1 MDNLGILGFL
11 NNLSKFYQDNKSDFD
26 SVTDEQEK
34 VTNPQQSSEK
44 AQPSQNKKSD
54 NNYPTV
60 YFSEKFLETI
70 KSHDEFVK
78 RVLENNKNATPP
90 QRKKR
95 GRKPKPKVSENEQ
108 TTSNSTT

>member
-26 SVTDEQEK
+26 SVANEQEK
-34 VTNPQQSSEK
+34 ATTTPQPSEK
-44 AQPSQNKKSD
+44 IQTLQNKKSND
-54 NNYPTV
+54 NYPSV
-60 YFSEKFLETI
+60 YFSEKFLATI